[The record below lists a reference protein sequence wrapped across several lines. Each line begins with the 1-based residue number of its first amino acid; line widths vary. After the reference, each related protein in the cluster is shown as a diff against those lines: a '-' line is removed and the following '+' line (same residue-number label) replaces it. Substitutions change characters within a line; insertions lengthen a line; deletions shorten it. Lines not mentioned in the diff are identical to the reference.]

1 MGKVK
6 LNLGTIVF
14 TVVVTVICYRAIG
27 AASQQVFH
35 TTSSDYVPNEKNFD
49 EEARAIKV
57 YYGPELSTSKIRH
70 MLIYIDGLCKYYNI
84 DYALVKAVISVES
97 GWDRKAKSNA
107 NCLGLMQIS
116 KAAAVD
122 YKTPH
127 SLMYDPYINITIG
140 IKHLA
145 RLKARLPD
153 ENTARLLVAYNVGL
167 EHAKVMSSVKVGWH
181 KYVKRV
187 MARIET

>member
-1 MGKVK
+1 MGKVR
-6 LNLGTIVF
+6 LNLGTIF
-14 TVVVTVICYRAIG
+14 FIVVVTVICYRAIG

-35 TTSSDYVPNEKNFD
+35 TTSSDYVPHEKNFD

-57 YYGPELSTSKIRH
+57 YYGPSFSTSKIRH

-97 GWDRKAKSNA
+97 GWDRKAKSHM

-116 KAAAVD
+116 KAAATD

-127 SLMYDPYINITIG
+127 ALMYDPYINVTIG

-153 ENTARLLVAYNVGL
+153 ENTARLLVAYNTGL
-167 EHAKVMSSVKVGWH
+167 EHAKTMSSIKIGWH
-181 KYVKRV
+181 RYVKKV
-187 MARIET
+187 FAVIET